1 MSPKHHL
8 EFQKLVKIMKI
19 CLKVLQNVK
28 TRWINMLPPLK
39 WVGKKYKTLITK
51 MVVDNNFVELIK
63 AHLLNLCDTNII
75 LGLPCILPM
84 LEYVNGLMKFVQSRD
99 VFMCDY
105 ITTVKHCQADL
116 YKMYI
121 NLNTSFQAKNFLVF
135 IKVV

>member
-1 MSPKHHL
+1 
-8 EFQKLVKIMKI
+8 
-19 CLKVLQNVK
+19 VK